1 MKRFQLDCM
10 LSPDPSTYP
19 NTEKGSRVVF
29 QCCPDQCGTL
39 STGLHESTAPH
50 ICVLPSAPALA
61 GYLPSTSG
69 VHPLLLALFTTTA
82 KPCYLPDY
90 WHPWFSWLLTSYPP
104 HVCTPSIHV
113 HFKHTHTLLLLV
125 G

>member
-50 ICVLPSAPALA
+50 ICVLSSAPALA

-69 VHPLLLALFTTTA
+69 VHPLLLAQFTLQPSHVICQITGIHGF
-82 KPCYLPDY
+82 PG
-90 WHPWFSWLLTSYPP
+90 FSL
-104 HVCTPSIHV
+104 
-113 HFKHTHTLLLLV
+113 HTLHTYVRLPYMCTLNTHILCCCL
-125 G
+125 